1 MSAKILVVEDTEDA
15 RELLVCALELEG
27 FTVISTGDGYSA
39 VELAQADRPDL
50 VITDINMPNMDGI
63 QMIKMMRGLPALKDL
78 PILVISA
85 YQSGIVKEALIA
97 GANASMKKPLEF
109 ESLIKLIQSLL
120 ASMIFLSFAS
130 LINYLAG

>member
-27 FTVISTGDGYSA
+27 FTVISAEDGYSA
-39 VELAQADRPDL
+39 IELAQSETPAL
-50 VITDINMPNMDGI
+50 IITDINMPKMDGI
-63 QMIKMMRGLPALKDL
+63 QMIKKMRNLPVLEKV

-85 YQSGIVKEALIA
+85 YQSGIVKEALAA

-109 ESLIKLIQSLL
+109 DALIKLIFSLV
-120 ASMIFLSFAS
+120 ASMLFVSFNS
-130 LINYLAG
+130 LISILAG